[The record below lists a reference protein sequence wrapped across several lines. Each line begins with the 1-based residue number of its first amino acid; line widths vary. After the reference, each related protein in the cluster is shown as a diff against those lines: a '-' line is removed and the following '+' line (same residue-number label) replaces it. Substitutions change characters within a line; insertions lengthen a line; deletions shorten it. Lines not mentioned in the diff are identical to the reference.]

1 MKRWMLVLTPLL
13 FLGVLAGCMPGTTA
27 PTTME
32 VILAGEHE
40 VPPVTTSAFGSANVS
55 AAGTALAVDGAFGGF
70 VATAAY
76 VHGPAGV
83 GETAGPIF
91 TLVVDNAN
99 THFEG
104 TFTMTAEQV
113 QWFQDGLMY
122 INLHSDANPSGEIR
136 GQIVP

>member
-1 MKRWMLVLTPLL
+1 MKRWTMAIAPLL
-13 FLGVLAGCMPGTTA
+13 FLGVLAACGPGGTA

-32 VILAGEHE
+32 VVLEGENE
-40 VPPVTTSAFGSANVS
+40 VPPVITDAFGSANVTVV
-55 AAGTALAVDGAFGGF
+55 GTALTVDGSFDGF
-70 VATAAY
+70 EATAAH
-76 VHGPAGV
+76 VHGPADV

-91 TLVVDNAN
+91 TLAVDNAD

-113 QWFQDGLMY
+113 DWFEDGLLY

-136 GQIVP
+136 GQIEP